1 MMLLEKDLDQKVGM
15 RNVNLEMTEINQA
28 RRCVDRAGLL
38 ELCGPDFLFIKLAL
52 TSCLPATYV
61 HIEPPSWRKAEC
73 ARGSLGL
80 HVLLLLQDFFLFP
93 KKVFW

>member
-38 ELCGPDFLFIKLAL
+38 ELCGPDFLFIKLWL
-52 TSCLPATYV
+52 
-61 HIEPPSWRKAEC
+61 
-73 ARGSLGL
+73 
-80 HVLLLLQDFFLFP
+80 
-93 KKVFW
+93 